1 MRYFAAL
8 ALLAPLS
15 ALPNPHEQEIQRALI
30 QLDQRSAEFA
40 RGVNRQEM
48 ENLHATQLR
57 EAAQPLHP
65 DPEIARQLRP
75 YQRMKMTEER
85 ELRLPPPVV
94 LIPKAPEA
102 PLPLPGGPRGA
113 VDPVT
118 APSLGN

>member
-15 ALPNPHEQEIQRALI
+15 ALPNPHEQEIQRALV
-30 QLDQRSAEFA
+30 QRDQQSAEFA
-40 RGVNRQEM
+40 KGLPEDLR
-48 ENLHATQLR
+48 ASQLR
-57 EAAQPLHP
+57 EAARPLHP

-85 ELRLPPPVV
+85 ELRFRPPVV
-94 LIPKAPEA
+94 LIPKVPEG